1 MKTALRSE
9 LRKLT
14 YVRSSWW
21 LLIVAIVFAVLST
34 VSAAY
39 STDITDALGFPG
51 LETREGVL
59 NVQSNALAS
68 YIFALILGI
77 LLAANE
83 FRHNTAIATYLAQPD
98 RRIVLLAKIVVA
110 GVAGALLQLLATVI
124 ALISGVVSVANFD
137 GTTLPSSDYLRI
149 VGVAVL
155 SGMVL
160 GVVGVAVGTLI
171 RNQIVAVV
179 GAVIWLFLVE
189 PLITVFAEWI
199 GKWLISGAIFGIL
212 ALSVET
218 DLLSFGQNLLEPWA
232 ATIVLVAYGVVF
244 AALAIVTTL
253 RRDID

>member
-1 MKTALRSE
+1 MSTALRSE

-14 YVRSSWW
+14 YVRSTWW
-21 LLIVAIVFAVLST
+21 LAVVAVVFAVLST

-39 STDITDALGFPG
+39 STDITNALGFPG
-51 LETREGVL
+51 LETRDGVL
-59 NVQSNALAS
+59 NVQSNALSS

-77 LLAANE
+77 LLAAGE

-98 RRIVLLAKIVVA
+98 RRVVLGAKLLIA
-110 GVAGALLQLLATVI
+110 GVSGALLQLVATII
-124 ALISGVVSVANFD
+124 ALVSGVISIANFD
-137 GTTLPSSDYLRI
+137 GVALPTSDYLRI
-149 VGVAVL
+149 IGVAVL
-155 SGMVL
+155 SGAVL

-189 PLITVFAEWI
+189 PLITVFADWI

-232 ATIVLVAYGVVF
+232 ATIVLVAYGVAF
-244 AALAIVTTL
+244 GALAILTTL